1 MACWVQGAA
10 APAETHTLPDGQSIT
25 VGGEGIELAEALVEG
40 STLGSESPSAAA
52 AVYNACMSNPD
63 PAVRKVG
70 PQQRLPLILVLSL
83 VTASLA
89 PASAALCS
97 GRFRHHHCGLF

>member
-1 MACWVQGAA
+1 M
-10 APAETHTLPDGQSIT
+10 
-25 VGGEGIELAEALVEG
+25 GGEGVELAEALVEG

-70 PQQRLPLILVLSL
+70 TQQRLPPVRGVSLRGSIARSCPYSDLFRTLSSTPL
-83 VTASLA
+83 R
-89 PASAALCS
+89 PI
-97 GRFRHHHCGLF
+97 G

>member
-1 MACWVQGAA
+1 M
-10 APAETHTLPDGQSIT
+10 
-25 VGGEGIELAEALVEG
+25 GGEGIELAEALVEG